1 MAEESF
7 YLLEHKNPHLDQYG
21 EERRYDQTP
30 SGTIVIHTAENVA
43 DQLGGDL
50 GAENVAAYVVR
61 RTNHGSYHRLV
72 DADSIIKMAPFGYET
87 WHCRNTNPWS
97 IGISMAV
104 MADDWDKYSDDYVM
118 RVLRN
123 AARAAAEAVRDLK
136 KYWKVTVPLEHITGS
151 QALAKRPGFT
161 GHGETDPTRRHD
173 PGSGFPWA
181 RFLNLVREELGDDPI
196 EAEPVNNP
204 ITPAKPKPAPKPKGT
219 EYRMNRL
226 DLRTAHRTKIYND
239 DMKKWQGLLLAHGY
253 GPRGLVETTGRP
265 DGIGGAYTR
274 RATLAFQKKAGIEED
289 AVVGPI
295 TWKKAL
301 EG

>member
-1 MAEESF
+1 MTGESF

-21 EERRYDQTP
+21 EARRYRNTP

-43 DQLGGDL
+43 DQIGGDL

-61 RTNHGSYHRLV
+61 RTDYGSYHRIV
-72 DADSIIKMAPFGYET
+72 DADSVIKMAPFGFET

-104 MADDWDKYSDDYVM
+104 MADDWDRYSDDYVM

-123 AARAAAEAVRDLK
+123 AARASAEAVRDLK
-136 KYWKVTVPLEHITGS
+136 KYWKITVPIEHITGS

-181 RFLNLVREELGDDPI
+181 RFLRMVREELGEGADDVI

-204 ITPAKPKPAPKPKGT
+204 VKPVKPKPKGT
-219 EYRMNRL
+219 EYDMNL
-226 DLRTAHRTKIYND
+226 INLATAHKERVRD
-239 DMKKWQGLLLAHGY
+239 ADMKKWQGLLLAHGY
-253 GPRGLVETTGRP
+253 GPRGLVNPSSGRP
-265 DGIGGAYTR
+265 DGIGGLYTR
-274 RATLAFQKKAGIEED
+274 RGTLAFQKKMGIAED

-295 TWKKAL
+295 TWRKAL